1 MADYSGA
8 LKKFRDSGY
17 PDKAPALSG
26 DNAAKGAAPESV
38 RTIKLTDEEAQELQ
52 SYQAAPGE
60 EQTCQVTGK
69 LEGTT
74 LRVTSVTGSGP
85 MEPNMNA
92 DAEEAMSQYN
102 SPGPMVQSQT
112 VPSPS

>member
-17 PDKAPALSG
+17 SKDTSDDAASGSEPD
-26 DNAAKGAAPESV
+26 SV
-38 RTIKLTDEEAQELQ
+38 RNLKLTDDEAKELQ
-52 SYQAAPGE
+52 SYQKVPGE

-69 LEGTT
+69 LEGNT
-74 LRVTSVTGSGP
+74 LRVMSVTGAGMMGP
-85 MEPNMNA
+85 DMDA
-92 DAEEAMSQYN
+92 DAEEAMSKYN